1 MNGPARLL
9 VAAGI
14 LHLVLVLPAAPMP
27 LSQALLRLA
36 PELPLILLALAL
48 ARLRLPVAL
57 ALLVLTVQ
65 KLADLATMLA
75 LGRGFNP
82 LTDLPLVEIT
92 PGVSTVTA
100 ERRRMTL
107 AELIAALGAQR
118 REVFAYL
125 EALDEA
131 DLRRKARIPLFEP
144 LIGTDEITLHLI
156 NNGPTIYHESFHD
169 SNTVFGDIFVVT
181 TFVAVN
187 GDVRVD
193 YFIGRNL
200 PTC

>member
-65 KLADLATMLA
+65 KL
-75 LGRGFNP
+75 
-82 LTDLPLVEIT
+82 
-92 PGVSTVTA
+92 S
-100 ERRRMTL
+100 
-107 AELIAALGAQR
+107 LIH
-118 REVFAYL
+118 
-125 EALDEA
+125 
-131 DLRRKARIPLFEP
+131 I
-144 LIGTDEITLHLI
+144 
-156 NNGPTIYHESFHD
+156 
-169 SNTVFGDIFVVT
+169 
-181 TFVAVN
+181 
-187 GDVRVD
+187 
-193 YFIGRNL
+193 
-200 PTC
+200 